1 MISDSYATVSE
12 IANIVG
18 IKQPRITVFL
28 QNHASS
34 LDPSW
39 IEQGKRWKRYKIPE
53 TVEYILANTDHTKRP
68 HKTNAKVQ
76 AKKQDRKQPK
86 QEQMNRQPPGEQQ
99 AESDGQRKQLPATY
113 YHAQLLRQRAIL
125 TKIEA
130 DMAKGKIVDRE
141 KYEKMLYDQLRMLR
155 DSLYSMIEFL
165 AETFNP
171 ALSKDEFYAKL
182 KAELE
187 KNLVDIVSK
196 AGEIKTRWNLK

>member
-1 MISDSYATVSE
+1 MISSSYVTLSE
-12 IANIVG
+12 VAQIIG
-18 IKQPRITVFL
+18 M
-28 QNHASS
+28 NHAGLVRFLKKHSAS

-39 IEQGKRWKRYKIPE
+39 IEHGPRWKRYKIPE

-68 HKTNAKVQ
+68 HKTNAKGQ
-76 AKKQDRKQPK
+76 AKKQPKKMPK
-86 QEQMNRQPPGEQQ
+86 QEQVNHQPPGAQ
-99 AESDGQRKQLPATY
+99 ADEPDGQRKQLPATY
-113 YHAQLLRQRAIL
+113 YHAQLLRQRAIIA
-125 TKIEA
+125 KAEA
-130 DMAKGKIVDRE
+130 DMIKGKIIDRE

-171 ALSKDEFYAKL
+171 SLSKDEFYAKL

-196 AGEIKTRWNLK
+196 AGEIKTRWTLK